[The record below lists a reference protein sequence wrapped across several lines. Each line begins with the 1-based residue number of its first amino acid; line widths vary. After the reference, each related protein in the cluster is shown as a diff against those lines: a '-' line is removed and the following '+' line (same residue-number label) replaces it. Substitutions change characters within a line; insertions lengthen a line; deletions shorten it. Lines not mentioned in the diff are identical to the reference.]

1 MIIEEEKI
9 ANSTT
14 TPEALSINDN
24 STSKKHVLI
33 LLSIFIGSFLLILI
47 LVFAIFT
54 IYNYKQSN
62 VITKGI
68 YISGIDVSNL
78 SIEKAKE
85 KISKYYKDNILNNDI
100 KLTHGD
106 YETYINTDEIELSYD
121 INSAVNYAYQ
131 IGKNGNIIWDN
142 YSIFNALLN
151 NINIMPTYTL
161 NENNLNKFLNNI
173 STEIPDAVIESSHY
187 IDNNNLI
194 ITKGSSGNIVDVE
207 KTKDLIEHEIYY
219 INFIGNSIEIKTTP
233 KEPKEID
240 LNAIHSEI
248 YKEPKDAYYTTNPY
262 SVYPSENGLDFKIS
276 LEEAQNLLASSESE
290 CTIPLKTLKPS
301 VTTNMIGVEAFPNL
315 LARFSTKYAAS
326 NKNRTTNLRLAANKI
341 NGYVLLPNEVF
352 SYNNVVGERTIS
364 SGYKEAAV
372 YENGAVVQGLGGGIC
387 QISTTLFNCS
397 LLANLEIVEL
407 YNHQFVPSYVKA
419 GRDATVVY
427 GMKDFKFKNSRNHAI
442 KITCSVENGTATFNI
457 YGVKEQNEYDV
468 SINAYVTSQN
478 AKYIKSSTY
487 RILKSNGQIIKNEFI
502 SNYTYKTH

>member
-9 ANSTT
+9 AKSTT
-14 TPEALSINDN
+14 TSEALSINDN

-47 LVFAIFT
+47 LVFTIFT

-121 INSAVNYAYQ
+121 IDSAVNYAYQ

-219 INFIGNSIEIKTTP
+219 INFIGNSIEIKTTS

-262 SVYPSENGLDFKIS
+262 AVYPSENGLDFKIS
-276 LEEAQNLLASSESE
+276 LEEAQNLLVSSESE
-290 CTIPLKTLKPS
+290 CTIPLKILKPS
-301 VTTNMIGVEAFPNL
+301 VTTNMIGVEAFPDL
-315 LARFSTKYAAS
+315 LASFSTKYATS

-364 SGYKEAAV
+364 AGYKEAAI

-442 KITCSVENGTATFNI
+442 KITCSVENGIATFNI
-457 YGVKEQNEYDV
+457 YGVKEPNEYDV
-468 SINAYVTSQN
+468 SINAYITSQN

>member
-24 STSKKHVLI
+24 STSKKHLLI
-33 LLSIFIGSFLLILI
+33 LLSIFIGSFLLTLI

-301 VTTNMIGVEAFPNL
+301 VTTNMIGVEAFPDL
-315 LARFSTKYAAS
+315 LSSFSMLYILS
-326 NKNRTTNLRLAANKI
+326 I
-341 NGYVLLPNEVF
+341 PLLSITLDILGFKVSIIF
-352 SYNNVVGERTIS
+352 IIS
-364 SGYKEAAV
+364 S
-372 YENGAVVQGLGGGIC
+372 
-387 QISTTLFNCS
+387 
-397 LLANLEIVEL
+397 
-407 YNHQFVPSYVKA
+407 
-419 GRDATVVY
+419 
-427 GMKDFKFKNSRNHAI
+427 
-442 KITCSVENGTATFNI
+442 
-457 YGVKEQNEYDV
+457 
-468 SINAYVTSQN
+468 TS
-478 AKYIKSSTY
+478 S
-487 RILKSNGQIIKNEFI
+487 
-502 SNYTYKTH
+502 